1 MPVQGRMLNMTSCS
15 HGGYRESDN
24 RICARTFRVHIRTQ
38 VVTWCMRSPRQ
49 RHQSTAARG
58 PLRVTAADFAAAETR
73 VRPSAMREVAL
84 EVPNVSWDDV
94 GGLDDVK
101 QSLKVRRD
109 CLPLD

>member
-1 MPVQGRMLNMTSCS
+1 M
-15 HGGYRESDN
+15 
-24 RICARTFRVHIRTQ
+24 
-38 VVTWCMRSPRQ
+38 
-49 RHQSTAARG
+49 
-58 PLRVTAADFAAAETR
+58 TAADFAAAETR

>member
-1 MPVQGRMLNMTSCS
+1 M
-15 HGGYRESDN
+15 
-24 RICARTFRVHIRTQ
+24 
-38 VVTWCMRSPRQ
+38 
-49 RHQSTAARG
+49 

-101 QSLKVRRD
+101 QSLKVRVLRT
-109 CLPLD
+109 LL